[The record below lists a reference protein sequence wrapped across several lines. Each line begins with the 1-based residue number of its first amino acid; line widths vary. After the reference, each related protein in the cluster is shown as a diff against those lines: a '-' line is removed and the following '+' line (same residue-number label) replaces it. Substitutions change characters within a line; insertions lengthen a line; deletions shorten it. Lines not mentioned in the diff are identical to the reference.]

1 MKWYKDIHGRQ
12 IRFTEFSS
20 KDGLSEA
27 NPSSLCFVGCATLH
41 STLFRKGGDICGVG
55 KKTID

>member
-1 MKWYKDIHGRQ
+1 MKCFKDIHGRQ
-12 IRFTEFSS
+12 IRFTEFS

-41 STLFRKGGDICGVG
+41 STLFRKGGDTCGVW
-55 KKTID
+55 KKATD